1 MSTLFWS
8 FKELEKNKS
17 FVTFTSLIYY
27 FLTESVNL
35 RFVVKKNLVKSK
47 PIQIRKRVPKHFC
60 QSDFSCDPWLDKDSS
75 ILRCPQINSFDRF
88 HERDW

>member
-35 RFVVKKNLVKSK
+35 RFVVKKNLVKPE
-47 PIQIRKRVPKHFC
+47 PIQIRKRVPEHFY
-60 QSDFSCDPWLDKDSS
+60 QSGFSYDPWLGKDS
-75 ILRCPQINSFDRF
+75 
-88 HERDW
+88 